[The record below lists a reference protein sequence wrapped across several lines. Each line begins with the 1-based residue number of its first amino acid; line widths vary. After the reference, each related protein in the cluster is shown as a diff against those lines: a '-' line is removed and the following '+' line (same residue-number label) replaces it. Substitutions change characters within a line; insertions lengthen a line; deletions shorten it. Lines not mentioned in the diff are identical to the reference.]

1 MVILTMAGTGFGAYN
16 MAIAVMSPCPILQ
29 QSQWGDAIIVS
40 HGVPLTQGGLWHD
53 TWT

>member
-1 MVILTMAGTGFGAYN
+1 MGILTLAGTGFGAYN
-16 MAIAVMSPCPILQ
+16 MAIAVMSPCPLLQ

-40 HGVPLTQGGLWHD
+40 HGVPLTQGHH